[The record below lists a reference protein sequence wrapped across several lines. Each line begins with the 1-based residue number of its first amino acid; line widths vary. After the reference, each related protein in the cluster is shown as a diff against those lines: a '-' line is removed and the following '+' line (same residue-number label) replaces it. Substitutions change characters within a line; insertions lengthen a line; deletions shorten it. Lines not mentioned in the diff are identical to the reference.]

1 MVRMELDERRT
12 EGVGTLDRCG
22 PCRIIELEM
31 EMRTVGAYASNP
43 VVVEQGGARL
53 DGQRWRQFSEVI
65 PPLRTPINWADSAA
79 YHP

>member
-31 EMRTVGAYASNP
+31 EMRTVGGAYASNP
-43 VVVEQGGARL
+43 VVVERVGARL
-53 DGQRWRQFSEVI
+53 AGQRWRQFPEVI
-65 PPLRTPINWADSAA
+65 PPP
-79 YHP
+79 